1 MAANKSMVSALAQAV
16 EYLNRAHREASSE
29 VSSKTLVES
38 DIRSAMS
45 ILGGVA
51 RESKLIQSFTT
62 LTGLVNTFGFG
73 VVGLAKTATQAER
86 PLFYI
91 SPGGM
96 HRLEMKGGDV
106 FITAKPMTASEI
118 GHVDTQALSTLKM
131 DAAKFKLAA
140 L

>member
-1 MAANKSMVSALAQAV
+1 MAANKSMVAALAQAK
-16 EYLNRAHREASSE
+16 EYLDRAHREASAE

-51 RESKLIQSFTT
+51 REAKIVQSFTT

-73 VVGLAKTATQAER
+73 VVGLAKTATAAER

-91 SPGGM
+91 SPSGM
-96 HRLEMKGGDV
+96 HRLETRGQDV
-106 FITAKPMTASEI
+106 YITAKPMTASEI
-118 GHVDTQALSTLKM
+118 GHVDTQALASLKI